1 MRQIRLYLVD
11 DHVIFRQ
18 SLAQLLATDERF
30 CIAGEAGNGREAIK
44 KISVVKPDIVLMDIS
59 MPELNGLDTINQ
71 IVKSLPDTRVVILS
85 MHDESRYICSA
96 LKRGA
101 AGYLTKGSDA
111 EELFGAIQ
119 RVYNGEVYLGNQI
132 NQKVISDY
140 VGMLQDRKVVT
151 PLESLSDRER
161 EVLQLVAE
169 GHTGKEIAETLN
181 ISYKTVEHHRHNLMV
196 KLSCDNLPQL
206 IRLAAREGIIPP

>member
-1 MRQIRLYLVD
+1 MRRIRLFLVD

-18 SLAQLLATDERF
+18 SLTQLLETDDRCE
-30 CIAGEAGNGREAIK
+30 IVGEAGDGREALKEIQK
-44 KISVVKPDIVLMDIS
+44 VRPDIVLLDIS
-59 MPELNGLDTINQ
+59 MPGLNGLEAISLILKQ
-71 IVKSLPDTRVVILS
+71 LPDTKTIVLS
-85 MHDESRYICSA
+85 MHDESRYICNA

-111 EELFGAIQ
+111 EELFSAITCVQ
-119 RVYNGEVYLGNQI
+119 GGEVYLGKQI
-132 NQKVISDY
+132 NQQVIQDY
-140 VGMLQDRKVVT
+140 VGLLQDRQVNSPIET
-151 PLESLSDRER
+151 LTGRER

-169 GHTGKEIAETLN
+169 GHTGKEIAEALN

-206 IRLAAREGIIPP
+206 VCLAAREGIISP